1 MGHFKFLTT
10 SAVCL
15 CLAMPLAAM
24 DSAEMQEAYN
34 MAETLRKTAK
44 TDADLAKA
52 LTIQQDLYDKGNR
65 ASLLRMAQ
73 LQVAL
78 GQGEDALKSFT
89 AAGEAGSGYARH
101 LLAVHHAR
109 GDFGEASQPD
119 VGLASLKEMAAEP
132 DGTRAQLAL
141 AALYQDGIG
150 GSRADA
156 NAIFADLA
164 LGGDSRAAKI
174 VLRSHEKRS
183 TRVPGLDVAAVVAAM
198 EDNLEKGDA
207 RAADVL
213 ARAYLRL
220 NRYIPNA
227 AQRHRDLVENHLDL
241 LPEKKRLAETVSAEY
256 NYRNHAASARNLAE
270 KIAPAT
276 GEAFVQAALRLRS
289 IEKTAFV
296 YVLQKELAAL
306 EAYNGPATGK
316 LTTRTIRAVFDYC
329 RKNEIFD
336 TCKHGPVNYDSSL
349 LIARAIGAEKAARLS
364 QTASN

>member
-1 MGHFKFLTT
+1 MGSFKFLATT
-10 SAVCL
+10 AVCF
-15 CLAMPLAAM
+15 CLATPLVAM
-24 DSAEMQEAYN
+24 DSAEMKEAYN
-34 MAETLRKTAK
+34 MAETLRKAAK
-44 TDADLAKA
+44 SDEDLAKA
-52 LTIQQDLYDKGNR
+52 LIIQQDLYEQGNR

-73 LQVAL
+73 LQIAL
-78 GQGEDALKSFT
+78 GQSEDALKNFT
-89 AAGEAGSGYARH
+89 AAADAGSGYARH
-101 LLAVHHAR
+101 LMSVHHAR
-109 GDFGEASQPD
+109 RDFGELSQPE
-119 VGLASLKEMAAEP
+119 VGLAALKEMAAEA

-150 GSRADA
+150 GSRTDA

-164 LGGDSRAAKI
+164 LAGDSRAAKI

-183 TRVPGLDVAAVVAAM
+183 TRLPGLDVAAVVEAM
-198 EDNLEKGDA
+198 EGNLEKGDG
-207 RAADVL
+207 RAAEVL

-227 AQRHRDLVENHLDL
+227 AQRHRDLVAENLEL
-241 LPEKKRLAETVSAEY
+241 LPEKKRLAEIVSAEY
-256 NYRNHAASARNLAE
+256 DYRNHAASARNLAE
-270 KIAPAT
+270 KIEPST
-276 GEAFVQAALRLRS
+276 GEPFVQAALRLRS

-306 EAYNGPATGK
+306 QVYNGPATGK

-329 RKNEIFD
+329 RKNEIYD

-364 QTASN
+364 QSASN

>member
-1 MGHFKFLTT
+1 MGHFKILST
-10 SAVCL
+10 SAICL
-15 CLAMPLAAM
+15 CLAMPLSAM
-24 DSAEMQEAYN
+24 DAAEIKEAYN
-34 MAETLRKTAK
+34 MAETLRKTAS
-44 TDADLAKA
+44 TEADLAKA
-52 LTIQQDLYDKGNR
+52 LDIQQGLYDQGNR
-65 ASLLRMAQ
+65 KSLLRMAQ

-89 AAGEAGSGYARH
+89 AASDAGSGYARH

-109 GDFGEASQPD
+109 SDFGAVSQPD
-119 VGLASLKEMAAEP
+119 VGLATLKEMAAQQ
-132 DGTRAQLAL
+132 DGQRAQLAL
-141 AALYQDGIG
+141 AELYQDGIG

-164 LGGDSRAAKI
+164 LAGDSRAAKI

-183 TRVPGLDVAAVVAAM
+183 TRVQGLDVVGVVSAM
-198 EDNLEKGDA
+198 EANLEKGDG

-220 NRYIPNA
+220 DRYIPNA
-227 AQRHRDLVENHLDL
+227 AKRHRDLVANHIDL
-241 LPEKKRLAETVSAEY
+241 LPESKQLAEIVSAEY
-256 NYRNHAASARNLAE
+256 DYLNHSASARKLTAQLE
-270 KIAPAT
+270 PAT
-276 GEAFVQAALRLRS
+276 GEPFVKAALRLRG

-296 YVLQKELAAL
+296 YLLQKELAAL
-306 EAYNGPATGK
+306 DAYSGPATGK
-316 LTTRTIRAVFDYC
+316 LTTRTIRSVFAYC
-329 RKNEIFD
+329 RKNDIFE